1 MPGWVSEELERG
13 PPLLRN
19 WRRGGSNVGP
29 FAEEVPRRLVASSL
43 SACGSQMVLT
53 GVRREGVAGT
63 AAERVGTLAG
73 QGDDGESPEAHGRA
87 SVTRTPC
94 CRACLALRVWGGGPG
109 VRAAEGA
116 ALGSWEGE
124 GGSRVQMRGWGAAL
138 SLGRPGRGAEGIF
151 RKDSMEWG
159 VLGLSPERKI
169 EMG

>member
-94 CRACLALRVWGGGPG
+94 CRACLALRVWGGGAG
-109 VRAAEGA
+109 GA
-116 ALGSWEGE
+116 GCGGCSAGELGGRGRQQGPNERLGCCPESWEARQGCR
-124 GGSRVQMRGWGAAL
+124 GNIQKRFHGVGSAW
-138 SLGRPGRGAEGIF
+138 AE
-151 RKDSMEWG
+151 S
-159 VLGLSPERKI
+159 
-169 EMG
+169 